1 MATNCEAF
9 VRRFINDCTP
19 HWTRFQGGEGSP
31 IGFIVQTR
39 YRKLKR
45 TQRCSNMK
53 IEISHIFKFVGSL
66 TFKMTGNSHVDAD
79 AGEDAT
85 EADHSRASGNSCL
98 ESANMTEDMFR
109 SSLIKTA
116 FIEGTCRLTCHRAPR
131 LLWFAFLP
139 QVESHGHAL

>member
-1 MATNCEAF
+1 MAPNCEAF

-19 HWTRFQGGEGSP
+19 HWTRFQGGEGSS

-39 YRKLKR
+39 CRKLKP
-45 TQRCSNMK
+45 TQRYCNME
-53 IEISHIFKFVGSL
+53 IEIQFLTSSSSL
-66 TFKMTGNSHVDAD
+66 VVLPFRWRWRRRG
-79 AGEDAT
+79 GEDPT
-85 EADHSRASGNSCL
+85 EADHSGASGNSCL

-116 FIEGTCRLTCHRAPR
+116 FIKGTCRLTCHRAPR

-139 QVESHGHAL
+139 QDESLGHAL